1 MECSIG
7 SMGSRYTVCR
17 FFPVDI
23 PRLAKLDWNSVARRV
38 FIDPATGVIAL
49 MSPSSTHEEYARGA
63 DRLVETLG
71 ERIEVRS
78 VALGATRWRRREDPE
93 NTGAEPDACY
103 YLGKSAERR
112 TQARRQ
118 GPEAL
123 QAFELDTPPD
133 LVVEVERSRG
143 DETKPEFYRRLGVPE
158 MWRLDISGNT
168 REALILDLQAA
179 DGPVEVSVSVVLHPA
194 TPAFVLEALELAVE
208 GRRRDLDVFV
218 EAFLSDG

>member
-7 SMGSRYTVCR
+7 SMGSRYTTCR

-49 MSPSSTHEEYARGA
+49 MSPSSTHEEYALATTRLVDALG
-63 DRLVETLG
+63 DRL
-71 ERIEVRS
+71 EVRS

-103 YLGKSAERR
+103 YLGQAAERR
-112 TQARRQ
+112 TEARRQ
-118 GPEAL
+118 GAKAL
-123 QAFELDTPPD
+123 EAFELDTPPD

-143 DETKPEFYRRLGVPE
+143 DERKPDFYRRLGVPE

-168 REALILDLQAA
+168 REALMIDLQAA
-179 DGPVEVSVSVVLHPA
+179 DGPAELSVSRVLGPA

-208 GRRRDLDVFV
+208 GRRRDLDALV
-218 EAFLSDG
+218 EAFVSDG

>member
-7 SMGSRYTVCR
+7 SMGSRYTTCR

-71 ERIEVRS
+71 DRIELHS

-103 YLGKSAERR
+103 YLGQAAARR
-112 TQARRQ
+112 TEARRR

-123 QAFELDTPPD
+123 EAFELDTPPD

-143 DETKPEFYRRLGVPE
+143 DEAKPDFYRRLGVPE
-158 MWRLDISGNT
+158 MWRLDISGNV
-168 REALILDLQAA
+168 REAVMLDLQAA
-179 DGPVEVSVSVVLHPA
+179 DGPAEVSVSGVLGPA

-208 GRRRDLDVFV
+208 GRRRDLDALV
-218 EAFLSDG
+218 EAFVSGG